1 MNNSQESFG
10 NCDVTSQ
17 VESEESDV
25 LNKKR
30 SNHCQRKMEA
40 RKGPAKIASQLEE
53 QFTTGRLYG
62 KEFVFVLSHMVVTS
76 LGKQDSMPPPAHFI
90 DF

>member
-1 MNNSQESFG
+1 M
-10 NCDVTSQ
+10 
-17 VESEESDV
+17 

-40 RKGPAKIASQLEE
+40 RKGPSKIDPHLEE

-62 KEFVFVLSHMVVTS
+62 KELVEEAS
-76 LGKQDSMPPPAHFI
+76 GKGG
-90 DF
+90 

>member
-1 MNNSQESFG
+1 M
-10 NCDVTSQ
+10 
-17 VESEESDV
+17 ESEESDV

-62 KEFVFVLSHMVVTS
+62 EEFVKN
-76 LGKQDSMPPPAHFI
+76 GINKQI
-90 DF
+90 NK

>member
-1 MNNSQESFG
+1 
-10 NCDVTSQ
+10 
-17 VESEESDV
+17 
-25 LNKKR
+25 
-30 SNHCQRKMEA
+30 MEA

-62 KEFVFVLSHMVVTS
+62 KEFVFVLSHMAVTS

>member
-1 MNNSQESFG
+1 M
-10 NCDVTSQ
+10 
-17 VESEESDV
+17 ESEESDV

-40 RKGPAKIASQLEE
+40 RRGAAKLVSQLEE

-62 KEFVFVLSHMVVTS
+62 KASLHKFITMRAVFIKSITTWVRAMSRKPNFVVDVPNLHCCGI
-76 LGKQDSMPPPAHFI
+76 L
-90 DF
+90 